1 MEEVSGE
8 CPEDEEQEC
17 IEMIDQNKQSTSHVN
32 EEPPNP
38 EELFVQATK
47 NCEVVKIPEQIPV
60 KVKKKVTINLDLN
73 KFDEFSRASSESG
86 FN

>member
-1 MEEVSGE
+1 M
-8 CPEDEEQEC
+8 
-17 IEMIDQNKQSTSHVN
+17 
-32 EEPPNP
+32 
-38 EELFVQATK
+38 QATK
-47 NCEVVKIPEQIPV
+47 SCEVVEIPEQIPV